1 MFGEIRGL
9 ILTLSLGT
17 SLFAGSAV
25 FAQNT
30 SVDGAET
37 TRRNRERFEPRVDSA
52 IAAARAAFFSLRAST
67 IELEPIDQKM
77 DAATLAKAL
86 FSEELMDFR
95 AQPKV
100 RIFLDEMIK
109 DLEIFLGRTP
119 DQSRIEMLE
128 ILHKALIDQLLETQ
142 NGSTYKAS
150 EKTQFYRA
158 IGFGVVSVGA
168 VHISTLLIYLAWK
181 NIFTRFPQNLALIKN
196 WSDRKIQISLWRLR
210 LFRAHRSKNFARAEE
225 CSKALAAFKKPRGER
240 VKRNRKETLRN
251 LGRLAF
257 WLVVDSAAAGGVA
270 WGMHFWQYQDLKA
283 WQLQENFVE
292 NTFDEFALEKKRLAP
307 LRDRLPSSSDR
318 TNPSRNDSP

>member
-17 SLFAGSAV
+17 SLFAGSSV

-30 SVDGAET
+30 SIDGAET

-52 IAAARAAFFSLRAST
+52 IAAARTAFFSLRAST

-119 DQSRIEMLE
+119 DQSRIEML
-128 ILHKALIDQLLETQ
+128 
-142 NGSTYKAS
+142 
-150 EKTQFYRA
+150 
-158 IGFGVVSVGA
+158 
-168 VHISTLLIYLAWK
+168 
-181 NIFTRFPQNLALIKN
+181 
-196 WSDRKIQISLWRLR
+196 
-210 LFRAHRSKNFARAEE
+210 
-225 CSKALAAFKKPRGER
+225 
-240 VKRNRKETLRN
+240 
-251 LGRLAF
+251 
-257 WLVVDSAAAGGVA
+257 
-270 WGMHFWQYQDLKA
+270 
-283 WQLQENFVE
+283 
-292 NTFDEFALEKKRLAP
+292 
-307 LRDRLPSSSDR
+307 
-318 TNPSRNDSP
+318 